1 VTSAAASIRLCDKF
15 LKDIDLFLG
24 ALTSK
29 RIVCLP
35 LPMEGKPSATSA
47 ADAEPVNQQEPATKT
62 SAFIS

>member
-35 LPMEGKPSATSA
+35 LPMGREAQRDVGRRR
-47 ADAEPVNQQEPATKT
+47 
-62 SAFIS
+62 